1 MHDFLQTMEKTR
13 SELFDRIADYTFK
26 TYQWVCSGA
35 PTIVQPKS
43 PHLNI
48 DLLEYQR
55 MNHPLYQRYC
65 EIHGVTQRGKSILD
79 YPPLP
84 VESFK
89 RKDLCPFD
97 PSLTVA
103 EFHSSGTTEN
113 TRSIHKFRD
122 PGLMQRSLFFTF
134 TMFISP
140 LMPANTRIL
149 SLMPSRE
156 DNPNS
161 SLGYMI
167 SEFVHAMG
175 GPGSGSY
182 FSMANGLDVEGIC
195 AQIQQAEKENAPV
208 HLMGP
213 AFAYVE
219 FLDKL
224 GDRQFHCPAGSALLE
239 TGGYKGKSREIPKSD
254 LRDALANHL
263 GIERRAIYGEYGM
276 CELSSQGYEICAR
289 NLKSNLPEEGLF
301 IFPPWLKCLI
311 YNPENMSPM
320 APDADGQIAFFDLC
334 NLDSAAFILTGDI
347 GRLVSLDED
356 LQNRLPGHPK
366 FALKLYGRAPS
377 AVPKGCS
384 IAWDEWAK

>member
-1 MHDFLQTMEKTR
+1 MEKER
-13 SELFDRIADYTFK
+13 SDLFDKIADYTFSA
-26 TYQWVCSGA
+26 YRWVRSGA
-35 PTIVQPKS
+35 PKVLEPRSIG
-43 PHLNI
+43 LNI

-55 MNHPLYQRYC
+55 QNHPLYQRYC
-65 EIHGVTQRGKSILD
+65 DIHGVTQRGKSILD

-97 PSLTVA
+97 DILTVA
-103 EFHSSGTTEN
+103 EFHSSGTTEKS
-113 TRSIHKFRD
+113 RSIHKFRD
-122 PGLMQRSLFFTF
+122 LGLMQRSIFFTF
-134 TMFISP
+134 TMLISP
-140 LMPANTRIL
+140 FMPTNTRIL

-156 DNPNS
+156 DNPHS

-167 SEFVHAMG
+167 SEFVQQMG
-175 GPGSGSY
+175 GSGSGSF

-195 AQIQQAEKENAPV
+195 EQIKQAECDNAPV

-213 AFAYVE
+213 AYAYVE
-219 FLDKL
+219 LLDKL
-224 GDRQFHCPAGSALLE
+224 GDKKFHCPAGSALLE
-239 TGGYKGKSREIPKSD
+239 TGGYKGKSREIPRSI
-254 LRDALANHL
+254 LRDTLAEHL

-276 CELSSQGYEICAR
+276 CELSSQGYEICSR
-289 NLKSNLPEEGLF
+289 NLQDDLPEEGLF

-311 YNPENMSPM
+311 YNPETMSPM
-320 APDADGQIAFFDLC
+320 TPDADGQIAFFDLC

-347 GRLVSLDED
+347 GRLVSLNGD

-366 FALKLYGRAPS
+366 YALKLYGRAPN

-384 IAWDEWAK
+384 MAWDEWLR